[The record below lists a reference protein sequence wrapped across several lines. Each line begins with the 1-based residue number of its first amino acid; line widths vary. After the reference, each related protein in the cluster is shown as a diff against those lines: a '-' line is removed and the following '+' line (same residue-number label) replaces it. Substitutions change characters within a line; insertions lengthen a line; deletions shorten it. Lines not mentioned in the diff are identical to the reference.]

1 MTSVTVK
8 RRPLL
13 AVALLIGLFLMHGL
27 QTFCNDSSAGG
38 HEMGKPAAGAAM
50 AAPAAGHSDSMTPMG
65 SGREPVTG
73 VTSRS
78 ADMGGGGVMLD
89 LCVAILAAGALL
101 AALRRRLPQAVAR
114 LAANTLRARRPDWT
128 RLCRWPPGRTLSI
141 LCVMRT

>member
-8 RRPLL
+8 RPLL

-38 HEMGKPAAGAAM
+38 HEMGKPAAGVAM
-50 AAPAAGHSDSMTPMG
+50 AAPAAGHSDSLTPMG
-65 SGREPVTG
+65 SDRGPLTS
-73 VTSRS
+73 VTSQN
-78 ADMGGGGVMLD
+78 AGMGGGGMMLD

-101 AALRRRLPQAVAR
+101 AALRRRLPQAATQ
-114 LAANTLRARRPDWT
+114 LAANTLRARPDWT
-128 RLCRWPPGRTLSI
+128 SLCRWPPGRTLSI

>member
-8 RRPLL
+8 RPLL

-50 AAPAAGHSDSMTPMG
+50 AAPAAGHSESLTPMG
-65 SGREPVTG
+65 SDREPVTS
-73 VTSRS
+73 VTSQN
-78 ADMGGGGVMLD
+78 AGMGGGGMMLD

-101 AALRRRLPQAVAR
+101 AALRRRLPQAATQ
-114 LAANTLRARRPDWT
+114 LAANTLRARPDWT